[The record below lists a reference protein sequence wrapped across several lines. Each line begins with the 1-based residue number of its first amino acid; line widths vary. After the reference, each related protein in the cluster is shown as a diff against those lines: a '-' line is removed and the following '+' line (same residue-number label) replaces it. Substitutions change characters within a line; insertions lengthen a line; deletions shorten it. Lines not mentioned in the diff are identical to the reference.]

1 MVLKMKIEK
10 IIIIHLLCLLCL
22 LQVGNLKAQ
31 ELKNGTNRAFL
42 VACGKYFNK
51 DLELPKTNDDMD
63 KFYKALLKTGFME
76 ENISYLGDKNKE
88 NIRLLPEKKKILD
101 ELERIVEHSNQE
113 DTLIVCFNGHGIRP
127 KNESTSYFLPID
139 ASLEKLETMIPMD
152 GKNSVYE
159 VLNKA
164 VKKGVKV
171 LLIIGACRNE
181 IAQNSQAALKME
193 LDNET
198 NEDSPKGI
206 ALLYSC
212 RPGQKAYYHP
222 TEGSY
227 FFNHL
232 SKAWVGEYN
241 EGMDSV
247 TIEDVFAKVTAM
259 TSKNVKDLLDSSQIP
274 EIKRKYDGTWTVNKF
289 NVPFKNHISNIL
301 KLYDVDNEDK
311 IKRYLTDHFGNKI
324 ESLQN
329 QIKLA
334 NPDLLFLLGECYH
347 YGVGVKKDVNKSME
361 LLVAASKAGHG
372 EAMTVLALIYF
383 GLDKSAQGKIWLEKA
398 CNRDVATAFL
408 LRGRCHNTPL
418 DFGPFKKNEKEALR
432 YFELAA
438 SLGNIE
444 AMLEIGDLYKQD
456 GVGTKRDFVK
466 ARMWYKKA
474 SESGSEIAKTKLI
487 DLGNLEK

>member
-1 MVLKMKIEK
+1 MKLPMNYKYSNLLMVLNFWCFL
-10 IIIIHLLCLLCL
+10 II
-22 LQVGNLKAQ
+22 GNCKAQ
-31 ELKNGTNRAFL
+31 QEKVGTKRAFL

-51 DLELPKTNDDMD
+51 DLELPQTNDDMD

-101 ELERIVEHSNQE
+101 ELQRIVEHSNQE
-113 DTLIVCFNGHGIRP
+113 DTLIVCFNGHGIRT

-171 LLIIGACRNE
+171 LLIVGACRNE

-212 RPGQKAYYHP
+212 RPGQKSYYHP

-274 EIKRKYDGTWTVNKF
+274 EVKRKYDGTWTVNKF
-289 NVPFKNHISNIL
+289 SAAEKNDIKKILGFYDEDEIEKLRGFLIKKKFSKDLIL
-301 KLYDVDNEDK
+301 KQASD
-311 IKRYLTDHFGNKI
+311 G
-324 ESLQN
+324 
-329 QIKLA
+329 
-334 NPDLLFLLGECYH
+334 NPDSLFLLAEIYH
-347 YGVGVKKDVNKSME
+347 YGIGVEKDISETIKH
-361 LLVAASKAGHG
+361 LVAASKMGHG
-372 EAMTVLALIYF
+372 EAMTVLALVYF
-383 GLDKSAQGKIWLEKA
+383 GLDKSEQGKIWLEKA

-408 LRGRCHNTPL
+408 TRGRCHNTPL
-418 DFGPFKKNEKEALR
+418 DFGPFKKNEKEALK

-456 GVGTKRDFVK
+456 AGEIKRDFVK
-466 ARMWYKKA
+466 TRMWYKKA
-474 SESGSEIAKTKLI
+474 SELGSEKAKEKLI
-487 DLGNLEK
+487 QLESVEK